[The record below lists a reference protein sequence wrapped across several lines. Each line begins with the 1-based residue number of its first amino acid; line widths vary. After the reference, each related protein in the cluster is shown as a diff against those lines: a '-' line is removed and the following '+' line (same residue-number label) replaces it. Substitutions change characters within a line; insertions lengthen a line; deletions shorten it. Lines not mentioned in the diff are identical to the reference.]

1 MRNNGK
7 KILSLVAAAT
17 FLGATLAFAG
27 CDDKNYSG
35 EKLGDYVSSQ
45 NAATSNGGF
54 AVEKDGFVYFING
67 AESNTAENKYGDV
80 VKGSLMRIS
89 KSDLKSGNYTN
100 VKTVVPMLFVAQN
113 FNSGIYIYGDY
124 VYYATPTTDKNLN
137 GEVENSWIDF
147 KCAKL
152 DGSETMKNYYFRLQ
166 NNASTYRFV
175 EEDGAV
181 YCLYEEDS
189 ALKSYKVAENGVPV
203 KDGKATVLVKG
214 AKSSFFYDT
223 KDLTNPNVYY
233 TMSVVYDADSENS
246 QTASYDQL
254 YCVNAA
260 AMATVDAEKA
270 AYTVSGGKTY
280 DFDETYMKSQN
291 KTAKENKEDEP
302 YDFNDYTTYP
312 YVNLG
317 SLVLDG
323 IGANSSKETQFNDN
337 AKSDAL
343 TPDGYNYTISSYQN
357 GGVYF
362 TRAEVTKTSSEGE
375 NTKLY
380 YLSDADSSAEDWNS
394 VKANQTAL
402 TTVAL
407 DTTNA
412 TSSAIY
418 YITESGKHEY
428 LYVADNILYKAQA
441 KENGEANVIEMAYN
455 VTSAT
460 LWTLE
465 DNYLYYYVSGDNGNN
480 LVRIDYTGS
489 ANDYNRFLATDD
501 YKPLKIAYIDYN
513 SGWYKPEFFGDTVLF
528 SGAQADGSTSYN
540 YVYAAKLGTAEDIKA
555 MNEKYEAV
563 QEYIDEYSANTALQS
578 AMKYYFYTGERTLFD
593 NVKDLYNEY
602 QIEKFEEYVADTEL
616 VEYNYFVK
624 LVGEIKADDKDAI
637 EEDWA
642 NTLLTESEDDEEED
656 GLPVWAIW
664 TIVGGSI
671 VVVAAAVVVIVCVAK
686 KKAAAKRAAAATV
699 NAYKHKK
706 IDTTDDKSIDVYAD
720 DDADEKKD

>member
-17 FLGATLAFAG
+17 FLGATFAFAG

-35 EKLGDYVSSQ
+35 EKLNDYVSSQ

-54 AVEKDGFVYFING
+54 AVEKDGFIYFING

-80 VKGSLMRIS
+80 VKGALMRIS
-89 KSDLKSGNYTN
+89 KSDLESGNYAN

-124 VYYATPTTDKNLN
+124 VFYATPTTDKNLN

-152 DGSETMKNYYFRLQ
+152 DGTETMKNYYFRLQ

-175 EEDGAV
+175 EEGNAV

-203 KDGKATVLVKG
+203 QDGKATILVKG

-260 AMATVDAEKA
+260 ATATVDAEKA

-280 DFDETYMKSQN
+280 DFDEAYMKAQN

-323 IGANSSKETQFNDN
+323 IGANSSKETQFNTN
-337 AKSDAL
+337 SKADAL
-343 TPDGYNYTISSYQN
+343 SPDGYNYTISSYQN

-380 YLSDADSSAEDWNS
+380 YLGDTASSAADWNS
-394 VKANQTAL
+394 VTANQTAL

-428 LYVADNILYKAQA
+428 LYVADNILYKAQQPDE
-441 KENGEANVIEMAYN
+441 KGESNAIEMAYN

-465 DNYLYYYVSGDNGNN
+465 GDYLYYYVSGDNGNN
-480 LVRIDYTGS
+480 LVRINYTGA

-501 YKPLKIAYIDYN
+501 YKPLKVAYVDYN
-513 SGWYKPEFFGDTVLF
+513 SGWYAPEFFGDTVLF

-540 YVYAAKLGTAEDIKA
+540 YIYAAKLGTAEEIKSL
-555 MNEKYEAV
+555 NEKYEAV
-563 QEYIDEYSANTALQS
+563 QDYIEEYSANTALQS
-578 AMKYYFYTGERTLFD
+578 AMKYYFYTGERALFD
-593 NVKDLYNEY
+593 NVKDLYNDY
-602 QIEKFEEYVADTEL
+602 QIEEFEKFVADTEL

-624 LVGEIKADDKDAI
+624 LVGAINEDDKDAI
-637 EEDWA
+637 EEGWA
-642 NTLLTESEDDEEED
+642 NTLLTEDEDDEDGD
-656 GLPVWAIW
+656 GLPTWAIW
-664 TIVGGSI
+664 TIVGASV
-671 VVVAAAVVVIVCVAK
+671 VVVAAAVVVIVCVSK
-686 KKAAAKRAAAATV
+686 KKAAAKKAAAETV

-720 DDADEKKD
+720 DEEEKKE